1 MQTKYRRPRAKNS
14 LQRIVYTV
22 VHPSHVHPRWYKAW
36 NLTRASHAREL
47 AKRRPLLRPA
57 YVRSETAYV
66 LFYFFTCSLI
76 YTNTIRFEK
85 LCTRNTCV
93 LMSWFHSHTRFQVSS
108 IITCQFRTDVQNFFG
123 RILSNSSHSVEVLKN
138 PLTSMFNLMFLTTFV
153 LKLFHFGRRIRIH
166 LVLNFVVRTM

>member
-1 MQTKYRRPRAKNS
+1 MPFRSTSRRS
-14 LQRIVYTV
+14 LA
-22 VHPSHVHPRWYKAW
+22 PCSA
-36 NLTRASHAREL
+36 
-47 AKRRPLLRPA
+47 A
-57 YVRSETAYV
+57 YVFWFFFCTLLAPGDMRMHRSI
-66 LFYFFTCSLI
+66 FTCSLI

-153 LKLFHFGRRIRIH
+153 LKLFHFDRRIRIH
-166 LVLNFVVRTM
+166 LVILVVPVDDFASR